1 VEGAGEEGP
10 GWGDKEDLR
19 NGEEEDEEDLEGRW
33 NGLVI
38 RGISRLLESRVRKAY
53 QDDRVWLV

>member
-19 NGEEEDEEDLEGRW
+19 NGEEEDEEDLEGR
-33 NGLVI
+33 
-38 RGISRLLESRVRKAY
+38 
-53 QDDRVWLV
+53 